1 MIKQMCEK
9 NMTGPV
15 GSAVNLNIEV
25 TQVSE
30 GNVNIETPVSDWED
44 EYDEEVDSVSDDIS
58 NEWDNEEADV
68 EAQMAEVRA
77 AAAKVAAAK
86 AAVEEKQQ
94 NNHAK
99 QVNKNAKKYAGKPKL
114 DLGKYNWLY
123 TLTNATDGKI
133 AADAVFTGFGI
144 ATQKR
149 IMALVV
155 QSRDAIDHRSG
166 KVHEKVSALA
176 WDGGGQGDE
185 SELQIVRGQSRKL
198 IARLDEIW
206 RTGTGEALSVSESM
220 TSKPAAPKAVE
231 KPVEQVT
238 KPVEQVT
245 KPVEQPV
252 EKPVEQV
259 TKPVEQVTKPVEQPV
274 EQSVEDDE
282 SWTTVQR
289 KKTIAAN
296 IKAMIGIGEVKD
308 CESPIQEVRSE
319 RECGFDLM
327 AQARQQAHINPTAF
341 TCSRPCEEFKTGK
354 SCRHRAAGKR
364 CNWGHCIAHL
374 KPRECAW
381 PTSCKKMHN
390 KTGACECAHVIDG
403 VLETAQDVMNRLY
416 KCGTLK
422 KMLPPT
428 EHITPVHVSTAP
440 VVSARMNREEQR
452 DAARAHRAQLE
463 QLNKKNISQPEQLR
477 KPVVDTP
484 IFDEDI
490 IKEPVVTKSAWT
502 KPPKVEAIDLSQ
514 NITAR
519 KVNSIVFDGDKKILR
534 CSIAMA
540 MEMLESMSK
549 TGVPND
555 SVTLEIIQ

>member
-114 DLGKYNWLY
+114 DLGKYTWLY

-133 AADAVFTGFGI
+133 AADAVFARFGI

-185 SELQIVRGQSRKL
+185 SELQIVRAQSKKL

-206 RTGTGEALSVSESM
+206 RTGTGEASSVSESM
-220 TSKPAAPKAVE
+220 APKPAAPKAVE
-231 KPVEQVT
+231 QPVEQST
-238 KPVEQVT
+238 KPVEPVAKRVQQPVEQIT
-245 KPVEQPV
+245 KPVEP
-252 EKPVEQV
+252 V
-259 TKPVEQVTKPVEQPV
+259 TKPV

-289 KKTIAAN
+289 KKAIAAN
-296 IKAMIGIGEVKD
+296 IKAMIGIGEVEN

-354 SCRHRAAGKR
+354 PCRHRAAGKR

-403 VLETAQDVMNRLY
+403 VLETGQDVMNRLY

-463 QLNKKNISQPEQLR
+463 QLNKKIVSQPEQLR

-484 IFDEDI
+484 VFDEEI
-490 IKEPVVTKSAWT
+490 IKEPVVTKSVWT
-502 KPPKVEAIDLSQ
+502 KPPKVDAIDLSQ